1 MSARDLGA
9 ARCARS
15 PEGRGAEDDE
25 RVPSHGLLP
34 GGRGADVAG
43 QPVEDAVHVAMA
55 VLAAE
60 RLGELHRFVD
70 RDAGR
75 YLESFDELEGA
86 DPKDRALHRIDLGY
100 RAVQERLD
108 APVEL
113 LRRRDH
119 PVEQL
124 AEEAAV
130 HRRRLLHEPVGEEL
144 ALDLGRVL
152 ARHVPLVEGLDRRG
166 APPAAVLPRAAWPPS
181 FRGGRSWTGPFSAGG
196 GGAG

>member
-1 MSARDLGA
+1 
-9 ARCARS
+9 
-15 PEGRGAEDDE
+15 
-25 RVPSHGLLP
+25 
-34 GGRGADVAG
+34 
-43 QPVEDAVHVAMA
+43 MA

-60 RLGELHRFVD
+60 GLGELHRFVD

-75 YLESFDELEGA
+75 DLEPFDELEGA
-86 DPKDRALHRIDLGY
+86 DPKDRALHRIDLGH

-113 LRRRDH
+113 VRRRDH

-130 HRRRLLHEPVGEEL
+130 HRRRLLREPVGEEL

-152 ARHVPLVEGLDRRG
+152 ARHVPLVEGLDGRG
-166 APPAAVLPRAAWPPS
+166 AGPPPCPPAPFGRRP
-181 FRGGRSWTGPFSAGG
+181 FGGGVHGPFSAGR